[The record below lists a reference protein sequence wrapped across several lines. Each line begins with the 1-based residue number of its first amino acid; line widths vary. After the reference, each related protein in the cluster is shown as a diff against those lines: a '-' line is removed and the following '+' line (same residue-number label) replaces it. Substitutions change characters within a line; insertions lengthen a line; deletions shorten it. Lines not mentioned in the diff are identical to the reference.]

1 MDRVKRI
8 AYQAL
13 DKYGEN
19 FTTNFEKNKEIF
31 GKYASVRSK
40 QLRNEIV
47 GYITKQ
53 MRDEISEEPHE
64 GIEAAPPE
72 MTTI

>member
-8 AYQAL
+8 AYQIL
-13 DKYGEN
+13 DMYGEN
-19 FTTNFEKNKEIF
+19 FTTTFEKNKEIF
-31 GKYASVRSK
+31 EKYAFVRSK

-53 MRDEISEEPHE
+53 MKNETSEEQKE
-64 GIEAAPPE
+64 DIEAAHPE
-72 MTTI
+72 VTTV

>member
-8 AYQAL
+8 AYQIL

-19 FTTNFEKNKEIF
+19 FTTNFEKNKELF
-31 GKYASVRSK
+31 GKYAFVRSK

-47 GYITKQ
+47 GFITKL
-53 MRDEISEEPHE
+53 MNDESSDEHTEDNE
-64 GIEAAPPE
+64 TNPPE
-72 MTTI
+72 VTAA

>member
-8 AYQAL
+8 AYQVL

-19 FTTNFEKNKEIF
+19 FTTDFEKNKELF
-31 GKYASVRSK
+31 DKYAYVRSK

-47 GYITKQ
+47 GFITKL
-53 MRDEISEEPHE
+53 MNDESPDKKKVEIVTD
-64 GIEAAPPE
+64 PPE
-72 MTTI
+72 ASTA

>member
-19 FTTNFEKNKEIF
+19 FSTNFEKNKEIF
-31 GKYASVRSK
+31 DKYAHVRSK

-47 GYITKQ
+47 GFITKL
-53 MRDEISEEPHE
+53 MNDESPEEQKE
-64 GIEAAPPE
+64 DIETNHPE
-72 MTTI
+72 VTTV

>member
-31 GKYASVRSK
+31 GKYAYVRSK

-47 GYITKQ
+47 GFITKL
-53 MRDEISEEPHE
+53 MNDESSDEQKEDIQTN
-64 GIEAAPPE
+64 PPE
-72 MTTI
+72 VTIA

>member
-8 AYQAL
+8 AYQIL

-19 FTTNFEKNKEIF
+19 FTNDFEKNKELF
-31 GKYASVRSK
+31 NKYAYVRSK

-47 GYITKQ
+47 GFITKL
-53 MRDEISEEPHE
+53 MNNESSDEKKEE
-64 GIEAAPPE
+64 IVTDPPE
-72 MTTI
+72 ASAA

>member
-8 AYQAL
+8 AYQVL

-19 FTTNFEKNKEIF
+19 FTADFEKNKEIF
-31 GKYASVRSK
+31 GKYAFVSSK

-47 GYITKQ
+47 GYITKR
-53 MRDEISEEPHE
+53 MKDDLSEEPKE
-64 GIEAAPPE
+64 DIEATPPE
-72 MTTI
+72 VNTI